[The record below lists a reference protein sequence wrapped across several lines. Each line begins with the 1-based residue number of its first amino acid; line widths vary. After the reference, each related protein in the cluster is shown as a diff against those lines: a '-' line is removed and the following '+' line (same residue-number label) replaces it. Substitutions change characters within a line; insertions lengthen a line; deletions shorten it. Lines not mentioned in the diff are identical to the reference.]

1 MQAAAAPH
9 RPHDPFALGCSVDEK
24 ATADIVSV
32 CMAVSLPIYGEE
44 LIPIQ
49 MNSPTLVVAAT

>member
-44 LIPIQ
+44 LILIL
-49 MNSPTLVVAAT
+49 MELT